1 MGCRNLIRYQC
12 GCGTNQNRGQSWP
25 NVRSNQKYKSKE
37 NCHARYRS
45 LREEKTRTV
54 AKARPKLATVKKA
67 AQKEV
72 APAVETV
79 EHPALEFEEVRQVSS
94 GPDEM

>member
-1 MGCRNLIRYQC
+1 MAKRKKQSKVQKQGKLPRKVSKSA
-12 GCGTNQNRGQSWP
+12 RG
-25 NVRSNQKYKSKE
+25 
-37 NCHARYRS
+37 
-45 LREEKTRTV
+45 KTRTV

-67 AQKEV
+67 AHKEV

>member
-1 MGCRNLIRYQC
+1 MTKRKKQSKV
-12 GCGTNQNRGQSWP
+12 QKRGKLARKVS
-25 NVRSNQKYKSKE
+25 KS
-37 NCHARYRS
+37 ARGN
-45 LREEKTRTV
+45 TRTV
-54 AKARPKLATVKKA
+54 AKAKLKRATVKKA

-79 EHPALEFEEVRQVSS
+79 EHPALEFEEVRQVSP